1 MPHKVTRLSIGGLN
15 GLKRRQNEGSTAK
28 RLRKFEE
35 IDFFG
40 TKYQV
45 PKIT

>member
-15 GLKRRQNEGSTAK
+15 GLKRRQHEGSTAK